1 MKNEKNKEDITRKT
15 GMVQNLEAHNFLRK
29 KISLF
34 HKKRSYSPDSLT
46 SSIGGLARLR
56 FGAGMLVQSAAAGCC
71 LRVLLSGGCALWSGH
86 AGAAARCRGRVP
98 LQGAARFQLA
108 CTTSS
113 FLIYT
118 PGDTTHR
125 ENICF
130 RSL

>member
-1 MKNEKNKEDITRKT
+1 
-15 GMVQNLEAHNFLRK
+15 MVQNLERHNFLRK

-56 FGAGMLVQSAAAGCC
+56 FGAGMLVPLPSAAAGCC

-86 AGAAARCRGRVP
+86 AGAAARWRGRVP
-98 LQGAARFQLA
+98 LQVLLRGAAWFQLA
-108 CTTSS
+108 CTTSR

-118 PGDTTHR
+118 PDDTTHR
-125 ENICF
+125 KNICF